1 MQEVQNEINISMRPT
16 ERLLTPFL
24 WIAQL
29 EGEPKMDRK
38 AMSHRFFSY
47 VDSLAEEQD
56 EGGESELAR
65 VLKLAAITKIP
76 EDVVVNTL
84 PASMNIKVNTTLLN
98 NVAEKFRKVFGITVL
113 QRPYLFRVSA
123 IAYANYLQH
132 KNQELLASTEQV
144 TYENGEEGLANLMR
158 FKLSVEISDLLLHNH
173 PEDQVIIE
181 RLFEIMKG
189 KRGR

>member
-16 ERLLTPFL
+16 KRLLEPFL

-29 EGEPKMDRK
+29 EGEQKMDRK
-38 AMSHRFFSY
+38 AMSYRFLPY
-47 VDSLAEEQD
+47 VNGLAEEQD
-56 EGGESELAR
+56 ENGESELAR

-76 EDVVVNTL
+76 KDVVVNTL
-84 PASMNIKVNTTLLN
+84 PSSLNIKVDATLIR
-98 NVAEKFRKVFGITVL
+98 NVEEKFRKVFGITVL
-113 QRPYLFRVSA
+113 QKPYLFRVSA

-132 KNQELLASTEQV
+132 KNQGLLASTEQV

-189 KRGR
+189 RSGR